1 MSQIRM
7 SGFQEIPPV
16 IKNLIIVNALLF
28 FAQTIFQ
35 NNPTLRIEEFL
46 ALHDVH
52 SAFFRPHQL
61 ITYMFLHANI
71 GHIFWNMLLLWVFG
85 SMLENVWG
93 SKRFLVFY
101 VLSGIGAAVLHLA
114 VLYFEMEPVMAQFR
128 MLPPEQQAELIENPL
143 FRVNTATLG
152 ASGAVFGCMA
162 AFGYLFPNSILYIY
176 FLFPI
181 KAKWLVIIYIVME
194 LWLGVRNTAGDN
206 IAHWAHLGGGL
217 AGFLLVLYWNRTN
230 RRNFY

>member
-28 FAQTIFQ
+28 FAQTIFE

-176 FLFPI
+176 ILFL
-181 KAKWLVIIYIVME
+181 
-194 LWLGVRNTAGDN
+194 
-206 IAHWAHLGGGL
+206 
-217 AGFLLVLYWNRTN
+217 
-230 RRNFY
+230 

>member
-28 FAQTIFQ
+28 FAQTIFE

>member
-162 AFGYLFPNSILYIY
+162 VFGYLFPNSILYIY

>member
-1 MSQIRM
+1 M

-28 FAQTIFQ
+28 FAQTIFE